1 MSGGIMIKSNA
12 VRKLSIMFFS
22 ACVLLF
28 SGNSVAQAATAASSV
43 VKAAAAAASSK
54 AVQTPA
60 KTPKPPKQA
69 AAAAKAPA
77 KVVPKSLV
85 SQQKP
90 KVEKK
95 KKPKKVVKI
104 RKQVVD
110 AKVAVWGRTA
120 EIAEALAYEAARK
133 LVGSKD
139 DYLVKDSIFIY
150 ETTNCVICT
159 LRINFTDEIPETWY
173 LETEMVSGFGKTYE
187 RAYKQALDKAVA
199 RAKIIQNS
207 TDWSAAKSS
216 AMNASELGV
225 IPYDYVFAS
234 IGSEKYCKL
243 FFRYMT
249 PR

>member
-1 MSGGIMIKSNA
+1 MSGGIMIKSDA
-12 VRKLSIMFFS
+12 MRKLSIVFFS
-22 ACVLLF
+22 ALALSLC
-28 SGNSVAQAATAASSV
+28 GATIAEAATAAPAV
-43 VKAAAAAASSK
+43 AKAAATAAAAK
-54 AVQTPA
+54 AVKTPA
-60 KTPKPPKQA
+60 KTTTPPKQA
-69 AAAAKAPA
+69 VAAAKAPA
-77 KVVPKSLV
+77 KAVSYSLV
-85 SQQKP
+85 SQKP
-90 KVEKK
+90 KAKK
-95 KKPKKVVKI
+95 KKPKKIVKI

-120 EIAEALAYEAARK
+120 EAAEALAYEAARK

-150 ETTNCVICT
+150 EAANRVICT

-187 RAYKQALDKAVA
+187 RAYKQALDKAVG
-199 RAKIIQNS
+199 RAKIVQNS

-225 IPYDYVFAS
+225 VPYDYVFAS

-243 FFRYMT
+243 FFRYMA